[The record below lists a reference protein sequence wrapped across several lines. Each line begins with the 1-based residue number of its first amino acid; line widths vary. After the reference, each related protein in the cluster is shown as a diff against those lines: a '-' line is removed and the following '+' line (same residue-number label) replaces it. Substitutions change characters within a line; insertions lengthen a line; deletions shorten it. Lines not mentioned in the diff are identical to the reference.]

1 MKVLISNL
9 FSYFQSLTV
18 FDNYC
23 VFIFQVYKKRWIN
36 GSLIIVFMRSVSS
49 LQNTNTKKASDIIGR
64 M

>member
-9 FSYFQSLTV
+9 FSYFQCLTV
-18 FDNYC
+18 FDNYR
-23 VFIFQVYKKRWIN
+23 VFIFQVYKKWWIN
-36 GSLIIVFMRSVSS
+36 GSLIIGFMRSVSS